1 MHGFTFSASH
11 NTIYLESVGLNPVRN
26 SQVWDFWCFNSVQ
39 GSEYGLNP
47 SFFFILADC
56 T

>member
-11 NTIYLESVGLNPVRN
+11 NTIYLESVGLNPVRK
-26 SQVWDFWCFNSVQ
+26 SQVWDFWCFNSAQ

-47 SFFFILADC
+47 SFSGF
-56 T
+56 